1 MNVTTLEWAI
11 TIGVTVAILLFDIIV
26 IARKP
31 HEPTVKECA
40 IALGFYVGL
49 ALAFG
54 VWVWNFH
61 GQQFGI
67 EFYAGWLTEYSLS
80 IDNLF
85 VFILIMSS
93 FAVPRK

>member
-40 IALGFYVGL
+40 IALCFYVGL

-54 VWVWNFH
+54 VWVWKFH
-61 GQQFGI
+61 VHQF
-67 EFYAGWLTEYSLS
+67 
-80 IDNLF
+80 
-85 VFILIMSS
+85 VC
-93 FAVPRK
+93 